1 MEALQETF
9 ENEDGGAL
17 DLMSLFEL
25 GSLARLL
32 QIYEVCAISLSSI
45 LRENQQVDLPLRER
59 ILALSL
65 EHTRLYRRI
74 SMNLDEASFM
84 HYIAGH
90 QRVTAILLAAGR

>member
-32 QIYEVCAISLSSI
+32 QIYEVCALSLSSI
-45 LRENQQVDLPLRER
+45 LRENQVDLPLRER